1 MRIMACLKLRLDD
14 DRKKKENFAGSVMKS
29 QTYLEVLDLL
39 ALGNSRAKMSDGDH
53 SPKSSVLQ
61 NGGRSSCL

>member
-1 MRIMACLKLRLDD
+1 MKE
-14 DRKKKENFAGSVMKS
+14 KKKENFSGSVIKS

-61 NGGRSSCL
+61 NGG